1 MAAAGS
7 GLGSVDFIV
16 IDDST
21 DLVAFAQGVAQ
32 FLAVESCG
40 QCLPCKHDGLG
51 IGRLLADV
59 CSVSG
64 GDGNLAELKRRFA
77 TVSDGARCGL
87 RAPAE

>member
-59 CSVSG
+59 CPYQAVM
-64 GDGNLAELKRRFA
+64 A
-77 TVSDGARCGL
+77 TSPNSNGALPR
-87 RAPAE
+87 